1 MIRTFRAS
9 MLAGVSLCALLSAA
23 PADAQQSTNERTYR
37 QEALAHARA
46 VTTAWRRL
54 ESYILE
60 GSAGTP
66 DPHGTSVSGWSGP
79 VPPAASG
86 WLAGWTL
93 RGVRARYC
101 EDTLLVYLAPARLKG
116 VGRDHRA
123 VQVAPHAYAGSG
135 AQGQAPVLHWLE
147 AGRALGAAGRPSV
160 TLPACLSDSA
170 FGGPLPSGRAALAGT
185 VRDPYTH
192 TNERVNHHTR
202 ARIRA
207 HACRWRWLKPT
218 SLWMSRSAWTQ
229 HSA

>member
-66 DPHGTSVSGWSGP
+66 DPHGTSVSGWSGRSRL
-79 VPPAASG
+79 PPAAG
-86 WLAGWTL
+86 LPAGRL

-101 EDTLLVYLAPARLKG
+101 EDTLLVYLAPERLKG

-123 VQVAPHAYAGSG
+123 VQAAPHAYAGRERKARRRCCTG
-135 AQGQAPVLHWLE
+135 WRQA
-147 AGRALGAAGRPSV
+147 
-160 TLPACLSDSA
+160 
-170 FGGPLPSGRAALAGT
+170 GPRVPRAAL
-185 VRDPYTH
+185 R
-192 TNERVNHHTR
+192 
-202 ARIRA
+202 
-207 HACRWRWLKPT
+207 
-218 SLWMSRSAWTQ
+218 
-229 HSA
+229 